1 MQLSPHF
8 TFEELT
14 STGQTAMQAKNRE
27 EAKAKLP
34 ALTALA
40 EMLEA
45 VRAHFGKPLKVNSAF
60 RGPSVNAAVGG
71 SKTSQHMLGEA
82 ADFSVVGVDDADVH
96 RWICT
101 ASGLKFGQCILER
114 PPGKSWVHLSLGAP
128 WRPAAKCGQA
138 LTFNGKDYLPWKA

>member
-1 MQLSPHF
+1 VNLSPHF
-8 TFEELT
+8 TFDELT
-14 STGQTAMQAKNRE
+14 STGHANLQAKNRE

-82 ADFSVVGVDDADVH
+82 ADFSVVGVDDAEVH

-114 PPGKSWVHLSLGAP
+114 PPGRSWVHLSLGAP

-138 LTFNGKDYLPWKA
+138 LTYNGKDYLPWKA

>member
-1 MQLSPHF
+1 MQLSPHI

-82 ADFSVVGVDDADVH
+82 ADFSVVGVDDGEVH

-101 ASGLKFGQCILER
+101 ASGLAFGQCILER

-128 WRPAAKCGQA
+128 WRPTTKSGQA
-138 LTFNGKDYLPWKA
+138 LVFNGKDYLPWKP